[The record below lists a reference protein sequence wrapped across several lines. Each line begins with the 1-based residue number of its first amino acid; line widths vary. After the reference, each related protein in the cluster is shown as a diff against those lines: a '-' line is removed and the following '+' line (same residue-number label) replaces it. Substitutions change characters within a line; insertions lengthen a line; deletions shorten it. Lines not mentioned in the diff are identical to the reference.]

1 MSSRPRGFFRGTSPD
16 PDREISTIR
25 PLVWMPPESHD
36 KNDEAQRGAVR
47 RSKSADVNNSR
58 IEPRVAF
65 MQSSSKN

>member
-1 MSSRPRGFFRGTSPD
+1 
-16 PDREISTIR
+16 
-25 PLVWMPPESHD
+25 MPPESHD